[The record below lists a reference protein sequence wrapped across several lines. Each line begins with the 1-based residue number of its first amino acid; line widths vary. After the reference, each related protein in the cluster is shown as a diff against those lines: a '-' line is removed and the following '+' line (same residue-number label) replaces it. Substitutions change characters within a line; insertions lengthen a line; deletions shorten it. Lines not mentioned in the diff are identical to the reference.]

1 MPILGVINQKG
12 GVGKTTT
19 AINLAAALAMLNRRI
34 LLVDLDPQANAS
46 SGIGITEP
54 SLTVYD
60 VLIGKASARQVT
72 TDTNIP
78 NLKILPASSDLAGAA
93 VELDATT
100 DNMKLLSK
108 SLMAVRPNYDFIIV
122 DSPPSVG
129 SLTLNSLAAAD
140 MLIIP
145 LQAEYYALEGIAKM
159 TDTVERVKG
168 SLNPDLSILGI
179 LITMYDNRTKL
190 SKEVEDNVRK
200 HFGNLVFTSVI
211 PRNVRL
217 AEAPSYGQ
225 SVFEFAADSQ
235 GAEAYKQLAEEVLER
250 VSRQA

>member
-46 SGIGITEP
+46 SGLGIIEP
-54 SLTVYD
+54 SVTVYD
-60 VLIGKASARQVT
+60 VLVGKASARQVT
-72 TDTNIP
+72 TDSSIP
-78 NLKILPASSDLAGAA
+78 NLKLLPASADLAGAA

-108 SLMAVRPNYDFIIV
+108 SLLAVRPNYDFIIV

-129 SLTLNSLAAAD
+129 ALTLNSLAAAD

-168 SLNPDLSILGI
+168 SLNPDLNILGI
-179 LITMYDNRTKL
+179 LVTMYDNRTKL
-190 SKEVEDNVRK
+190 SKEVEENVRK
-200 HFGNLVFTSVI
+200 HFGDLVFTTVI

-225 SVFEFAADSQ
+225 SIFEFAADSQ
-235 GAEAYKQLAEEVLER
+235 GAEAYKELAMEVLER
-250 VSRQA
+250 VSSQA

>member
-19 AINLAAALAMLNRRI
+19 AINLAAALAMLNRRV

-54 SLTVYD
+54 EITVYD
-60 VLIGKASARQVT
+60 VLIGKASARQSTV
-72 TDTNIP
+72 DSNVP
-78 NLKILPASSDLAGAA
+78 NLKVLPASSDLVGAA
-93 VELDATT
+93 VELDATA

-108 SLMAVRPNYDFIIV
+108 ALLAIRPNYDFIIV

-129 SLTLNSLAAAD
+129 ALTLNSLAAAD

-159 TDTVERVKG
+159 TDTVQRVKG
-168 SLNPDLSILGI
+168 SLNPDLNILGI

-200 HFGNLVFTSVI
+200 HFGNLVFNAVI